1 MPEKTFY
8 QRIEGRFEGL
18 VGAALKLYGHPFTFV
33 AALVVV
39 IFFLIKGADNYSNL
53 RDFIRDV
60 ILCISFLSFF
70 IIQRAVNK
78 STTAIHIKVNELI
91 ATHDKA
97 NNELL
102 TIEEKTGTELEEL
115 ADKHKIKTR
124 NQSDNNAL

>member
-1 MPEKTFY
+1 MTKKTFP
-8 QRIEGRFEGL
+8 QRIETWFENM

-33 AALVVV
+33 LAFILV
-39 IFFLIKGADNYSNL
+39 IFFIVQGAHHYTNF
-53 RDFIRDV
+53 RDLFRDI

-78 STTAIHIKVNELI
+78 STTAINIKMNELI

-115 ADKHKIKTR
+115 ADKHKKTAA
-124 NQSDNNAL
+124 NQNENDVS

>member
-1 MPEKTFY
+1 MTEKKLP
-8 QRIEGRFEGL
+8 QQIETGFENM

-33 AALVVV
+33 AALILV
-39 IFFLIKGADNYSNL
+39 IFFLIQGTHHYTDV
-53 RDFIRDV
+53 RDLFRDI

-78 STTAIHIKVNELI
+78 STIAIHIKINELI

-115 ADKHKIKTR
+115 ADKHKNIAT
-124 NQSDNNAL
+124 NPVQNNIS

>member
-18 VGAALKLYGHPFTFV
+18 VGAALKLYGHPVTFV
-33 AALVVV
+33 AALILV
-39 IFFLIKGADNYSNL
+39 IFFLVKGADNYSNL

-78 STTAIHIKVNELI
+78 STTAIHIKVDELI
-91 ATHDKA
+91 ATQDKA
-97 NNELL
+97 SNELL

-115 ADKHKIKTR
+115 ADKHKIKTV
-124 NQSDNNAL
+124 NQSNNNAG

>member
-1 MPEKTFY
+1 MIKKTFP
-8 QRIEGRFEGL
+8 QRIETWFENL
-18 VGAALKLYGHPFTFV
+18 VGTALKLYGHPFTFV
-33 AALVVV
+33 AALILV
-39 IFFLIKGADNYSNL
+39 IFFLIQGAHHYTNF
-53 RDFIRDV
+53 RDLFRDI

-78 STTAIHIKVNELI
+78 STIATHIKMNELI

-115 ADKHKIKTR
+115 ADKHKKMAA
-124 NQSDNNAL
+124 NQNEADLS